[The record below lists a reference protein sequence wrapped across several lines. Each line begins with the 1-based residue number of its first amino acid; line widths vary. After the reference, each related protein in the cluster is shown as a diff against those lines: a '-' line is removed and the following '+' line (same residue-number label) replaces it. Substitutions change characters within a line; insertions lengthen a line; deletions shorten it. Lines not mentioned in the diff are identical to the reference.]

1 MGWMKSAL
9 RSVRKFVARASH
21 YIFVCRCISCEEI
34 IAENEVL
41 CEDCAEEY
49 RAALLS
55 ECGVCGHSLSHCLCI
70 DRALERSGIHRH
82 VKLYRYLTDDD
93 EAVGNR
99 ILYRIKRFD
108 VRVAFRFLGGELAR
122 CVRSLIDPTPE
133 DYTVVFLPRT
143 PKRVLHLGF
152 DQSKNLATEMAEAL
166 ELPLCAALKRKGKA
180 KTQKALHTV
189 RARNKNAE
197 DSLRL
202 GKTAHAIAGKRVL
215 LVDDIVTSGA
225 SMRAAAKLLR
235 KAGAREII
243 AVSVAVVT
251 RTRNLRAEAAQN
263 SRLPF
268 YMR

>member
-1 MGWMKSAL
+1 MGKMK
-9 RSVRKFVARASH
+9 RAWRWACRLLSRISH
-21 YIFVCRCISCEEI
+21 YIFVCRCISCEQI
-34 IAENEVL
+34 IAEDEVL
-41 CEDCAEEY
+41 CEDCAAEF

-55 ECGVCGHSLSHCLCI
+55 ECGICGRSLSRCLCI

-82 VKLYRYLTDDD
+82 VKLYRYLSDDP

-122 CVRSLIDPTPE
+122 CVRSLIDPTAE
-133 DYTVVFLPRT
+133 EYVVVFLPRT

-152 DQSKNLATEMAEAL
+152 DQSKNIASEMAEAL
-166 ELPLCAALKRKGKA
+166 ELPLCAALGRTKNS
-180 KTQKALHTV
+180 KTQKALHTAK
-189 RARNKNAE
+189 ARQKNA
-197 DSLRL
+197 DGSFRL
-202 GKTAHAIAGKRVL
+202 TKKAPSVAGRRVL

-225 SMRAAAKLLR
+225 SMRAAARLLR
-235 KAGAREII
+235 QAGAREVI

-263 SRLPF
+263 SRLPYF
-268 YMR
+268 MR